1 MKKNK
6 ERAKYESP
14 QTTETIVSLESGIC
28 AASADVQNPS
38 GDNGQIEEQQKT
50 KILISILM
58 IKIGT
63 KLNNNKKIIVY
74 EDE

>member
-1 MKKNK
+1 MKKDK

-38 GDNGQIEEQQKT
+38 GDNGQIEEHQVNTDFNYSFNDQGWDPK
-50 KILISILM
+50 
-58 IKIGT
+58 
-63 KLNNNKKIIVY
+63 
-74 EDE
+74 